1 MKPSV
6 SSSSTDRSQPID
18 ALAAEA
24 ADDASDRGIDGSPV
38 SLVDVPM
45 PQMGTSI
52 AEGTVIGWFKT
63 VGDAVMID
71 EPICA
76 ISTDKVDS
84 DYPSPVAGV
93 LAEILVEVGET
104 VDVGTVLARI
114 NTGGSEPGHELNR
127 EPNAAANLPV
137 TRASTVP
144 TAHGKSAAPGRPRRY
159 SPVVLRV
166 AAEHDVDLN
175 LIQGTGRA
183 GRVTKLDVLAHVE
196 RAGAAERPLH
206 SESPYRPDTVTSSAP
221 APQLLRESPMA
232 SSTHG
237 VSAEPLSRIR
247 QSIGAA
253 MRRSLETAATCH
265 TVVECDMT
273 LVEERRRALALTAL
287 PFVAR
292 AAIDALRASPS
303 LNATLDGTT
312 ITRYDSVHLGIAVA
326 LGADGLIV
334 PVIRDAQNL
343 AVEGLAERIKK
354 LAAKARSNTLVP
366 EDVAGATFTITSPG
380 AAGATLATP
389 IINVPQVAIL
399 DVEAI
404 VRRPVVVTAAD
415 GGESIAIRSMVNLIL
430 GWDHRAVDGI
440 YAAEF
445 LTSLRRRL
453 ED

>member
-1 MKPSV
+1 
-6 SSSSTDRSQPID
+6 
-18 ALAAEA
+18 
-24 ADDASDRGIDGSPV
+24 
-38 SLVDVPM
+38 
-45 PQMGTSI
+45 
-52 AEGTVIGWFKT
+52 
-63 VGDAVMID
+63 
-71 EPICA
+71 
-76 ISTDKVDS
+76 
-84 DYPSPVAGV
+84 
-93 LAEILVEVGET
+93 
-104 VDVGTVLARI
+104 
-114 NTGGSEPGHELNR
+114 
-127 EPNAAANLPV
+127 
-137 TRASTVP
+137 
-144 TAHGKSAAPGRPRRY
+144 
-159 SPVVLRV
+159 
-166 AAEHDVDLN
+166 
-175 LIQGTGRA
+175 
-183 GRVTKLDVLAHVE
+183 
-196 RAGAAERPLH
+196 
-206 SESPYRPDTVTSSAP
+206 
-221 APQLLRESPMA
+221 
-232 SSTHG
+232 
-237 VSAEPLSRIR
+237 
-247 QSIGAA
+247 
-253 MRRSLETAATCH
+253 
-265 TVVECDMT
+265 MT

-292 AAIDALRASPS
+292 ATIDALRVYPS

-354 LAAKARSNTLVP
+354 LAAKARSKTLVP
-366 EDVAGATFTITSPG
+366 EDVDGATFTITSPG

-404 VRRPVVVTAAD
+404 VRRPVVVTAVD